1 LCGLGGA
8 TALVLVLAA
17 LVVPAAAHADC
28 GGPDVAEPSHHVRGV
43 LPPLV
48 IGDSTMLLALYQLAG
63 EGYDAEAQGCRQF
76 PAALAMLSARKSQGT
91 LPHMVVIA
99 LGANGS
105 VTPNDVG
112 VALGLLCCQRLL
124 VLVTPRELGGG
135 SGSDAVVEREQAQR
149 HPGRILLLDWVEYS
163 QGHPEWFQP
172 DGLHLTTAGAT
183 AFTRLLARALPYAQP
198 KRKRKPKPKPKPKRG
213 SHHNR
218 ERGAPAEGSPPTG
231 PALGQPLVIRASDAH
246 LGYITASIS
255 GPLGTR
261 VALSELAG
269 HVTRPIDIVTLAS
282 GATTVPRALRWQ
294 CDRRV
299 RDLVVSTLAPAVAMQ
314 ASVSV
319 QTPSCSRRLAT
330 RVDRDAAVGG
340 ALTIALRDRWG
351 IGGLPV
357 TICVSAPGGGPAC
370 ARWRLRTG
378 APSRVIHIATPRP
391 GGWLVTVRT
400 QYQKKTR
407 ASVWAAHPGG
417 RISLLAAGDSEM
429 QILDDFLGA
438 DLQSYGVDVTSDA
451 RISTGLTNSFFCDWP
466 AHAAQ
471 EAAALRPDVTVI
483 FMGANDG
490 FAVRGANGELIP
502 CCGPGWRG
510 VRDPRRP
517 DDGHLPAGQR
527 RAGLLV
533 NAPDAEARQ
542 LPVGVRRR
550 QRRHPPGRPALPRE
564 GRPDRRQRA
573 LHSGQPLPRLY
584 DLSRPRV
591 RHPRI

>member
-1 LCGLGGA
+1 MWGLGGA
-8 TALVLVLAA
+8 AVLVFVLAA
-17 LVVPAAAHADC
+17 LVVPAAARADC
-28 GGPDVAEPSHHVRGV
+28 GGPEIAEPSHHVRGV

-76 PAALAMLSARKSQGT
+76 PAALAMLSERKSQGT

-340 ALTIALRDRWG
+340 ALTIALRD
-351 IGGLPV
+351 PV
-357 TICVSAPGGGPAC
+357 GD
-370 ARWRLRTG
+370 RR
-378 APSRVIHIATPRP
+378 
-391 GGWLVTVRT
+391 
-400 QYQKKTR
+400 
-407 ASVWAAHPGG
+407 
-417 RISLLAAGDSEM
+417 AAGHD
-429 QILDDFLGA
+429 LCLGA
-438 DLQSYGVDVTSDA
+438 G
-451 RISTGLTNSFFCDWP
+451 G
-466 AHAAQ
+466 
-471 EAAALRPDVTVI
+471 
-483 FMGANDG
+483 
-490 FAVRGANGELIP
+490 
-502 CCGPGWRG
+502 
-510 VRDPRRP
+510 
-517 DDGHLPAGQR
+517 
-527 RAGLLV
+527 
-533 NAPDAEARQ
+533 
-542 LPVGVRRR
+542 
-550 QRRHPPGRPALPRE
+550 
-564 GRPDRRQRA
+564 
-573 LHSGQPLPRLY
+573 
-584 DLSRPRV
+584 RPRV
-591 RHPRI
+591 CALAPADRRTEPSDSHRHPAPRRLARHSPDPIPEEDAGLRVGRAPRGADQPACGRRLRDADPR